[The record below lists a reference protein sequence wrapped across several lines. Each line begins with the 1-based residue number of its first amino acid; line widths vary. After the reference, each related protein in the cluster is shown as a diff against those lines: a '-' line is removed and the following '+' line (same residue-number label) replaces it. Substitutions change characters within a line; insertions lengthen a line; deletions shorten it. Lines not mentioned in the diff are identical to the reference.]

1 MAMISCENCGAEIS
15 DKATK
20 CPKCGVKIKKKS
32 ALSKVSKKIW
42 IVLGC
47 IIGVVL
53 TGFIGIRVIQAIN
66 EAQLDSTDE
75 YVLECV
81 EILMREEGNISLE
94 NDILY
99 SAKDNGNTYVIIEFR
114 SSSGSD
120 VAYFENQN
128 YIGTDS
134 DYTRIKDIDYN
145 DVKAGRVSLSEYKEI
160 LEKNIAFGS
169 ARVEL
174 AGWNLMVQMGSS
186 GSEKMHLVSAK
197 KIGKKI
203 GISYP
208 K

>member
-15 DKATK
+15 DKATN

-75 YVLECV
+75 YVLGCV

-145 DVKAGRVSLSEYKEI
+145 DVKAGRVSLREYKEI

>member
-186 GSEKMHLVSAK
+186 GSGKMHLVSAK